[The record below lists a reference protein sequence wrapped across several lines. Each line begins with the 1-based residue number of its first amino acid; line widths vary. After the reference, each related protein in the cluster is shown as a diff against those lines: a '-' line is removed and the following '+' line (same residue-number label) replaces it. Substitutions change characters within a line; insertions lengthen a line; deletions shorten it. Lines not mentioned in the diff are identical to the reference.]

1 MFILSLDIS
10 CVKENTDKDNCRQ
23 DSKPWRSKRLK
34 MKENDIKT
42 SSLTCKHCHKYFRNE
57 EMLIAHGLDHDEDMF
72 PIKQR
77 LSTDLFEVTLIE
89 KKRQYSCR
97 LCKHVFK
104 ERKNAKA
111 HQKDH
116 DSSNPWF
123 CEYCNKHCMND
134 KSFREHLGTHSEKD
148 IRQCEDCGKLFKL
161 SQKSQ
166 HMAIYCSK
174 QKITINDRGGP
185 ASDSFNQIRDKS
197 EKEASFICS
206 KCCSVFDTEF
216 LLREHYTNYH
226 SDRKLY
232 SCSVCLKSFPSLKEC
247 SQHASSHEEST
258 YHCMKCKETFTLSED
273 LEMHYQM
280 SEDCL
285 EIACTECN
293 VRFNNVEELSLHL
306 QSVATP
312 IDEEGTAVIIYIC
325 GYCQRGFHLESTF
338 TEHTHVAENSHKI
351 CPICDETFDD
361 AVKYAN
367 HITEKH
373 EGCITRRCIECN
385 KIFGGDGAIKRHAQL
400 VHSKDRLCRCIPCGR
415 TFFNRDDLKRHV
427 TTQTH
432 VTTLAEKSITGKKY
446 DPSEKLNCSI
456 CDRVCQ
462 NIAELKRHE
471 FTHQKVEVK
480 NNQDLLQN
488 NSPAGASAS
497 QPSLNLKNYSNNTK
511 SLIVPKQTFE
521 NLDAQV
527 TLNAG
532 SDVGVVYLENVEE
545 TSVDQTSSTNNVAI
559 SFSDFNIISSNEAQ
573 NIIKQSDQENIIAY
587 IENGNSENTPII
599 LTDNSTKGSD
609 TTANLIQLALNA
621 AVSKALSSMGEGG
634 F

>member
-1 MFILSLDIS
+1 
-10 CVKENTDKDNCRQ
+10 
-23 DSKPWRSKRLK
+23 
-34 MKENDIKT
+34 
-42 SSLTCKHCHKYFRNE
+42 
-57 EMLIAHGLDHDEDMF
+57 
-72 PIKQR
+72 
-77 LSTDLFEVTLIE
+77 
-89 KKRQYSCR
+89 
-97 LCKHVFK
+97 
-104 ERKNAKA
+104 
-111 HQKDH
+111 
-116 DSSNPWF
+116 
-123 CEYCNKHCMND
+123 
-134 KSFREHLGTHSEKD
+134 
-148 IRQCEDCGKLFKL
+148 
-161 SQKSQ
+161 
-166 HMAIYCSK
+166 
-174 QKITINDRGGP
+174 
-185 ASDSFNQIRDKS
+185 
-197 EKEASFICS
+197 
-206 KCCSVFDTEF
+206 
-216 LLREHYTNYH
+216 
-226 SDRKLY
+226 
-232 SCSVCLKSFPSLKEC
+232 
-247 SQHASSHEEST
+247 
-258 YHCMKCKETFTLSED
+258 MKCKETFTLSED

-385 KIFGGDGAIKRHAQL
+385 KIFGDDGAIKRHAQL

-497 QPSLNLKNYSNNTK
+497 QPSLNLKNYSSNTK